1 MFKVLIADDE
11 YTIREGLYATLD
23 WVALQCEVIGLA
35 KDGNEAIAL
44 IKRTQPDIVISDIR
58 MPGIDGLQV
67 AEAAWI
73 INPQIK
79 IILLS
84 GYNEFEYAKQALQ
97 LGVVDFLL
105 KPTVYEEVRETI
117 RNTVHTI
124 MIERRQHEELAKD
137 KNEFANQIVS
147 LRQNFLKSLLTIPQA
162 LSEQDEQ
169 NSQERLRLY
178 GLDIKGSVYVLLCRI
193 DHYEAVR
200 SAYSVEEWQLLL
212 LALTFN
218 MNEHLLTL
226 HNSYLVPLKDDIFAI
241 VFIDIHSLGE
251 LSLLA
256 ICQGLQDLME
266 KKYLRLTISIGLSQK
281 KSSFLQLNQAYLE
294 ADKALEHIFYLGN
307 ESIVFYKD
315 LLWSSAT
322 EGTPHPYSVYLDYF
336 KPILKSLQI
345 GDEISA
351 QKNLNNLIASIESNR
366 ESHEAVKTI
375 CIDLLSQF
383 MQLLDSSN
391 VRWPAERREQVY
403 TESLRCE
410 TLDDYVRMLQLVVG
424 ELSSDIYKL
433 TRSKHKKIVEQV
445 LDIISNHFVEDL
457 NLGWVAEQVHLNSSY
472 VSRLLK
478 NELNENFTNL
488 VTKYRMEKAKA
499 MLKDPQVKIYE
510 VADQIGM
517 PDSHYFSVKFK
528 KYTGMT
534 PSDYRGSYNEIF

>member
-124 MIERRQHEELAKD
+124 MIERRQHEELAKF

-212 LALTFN
+212 LSLTFN